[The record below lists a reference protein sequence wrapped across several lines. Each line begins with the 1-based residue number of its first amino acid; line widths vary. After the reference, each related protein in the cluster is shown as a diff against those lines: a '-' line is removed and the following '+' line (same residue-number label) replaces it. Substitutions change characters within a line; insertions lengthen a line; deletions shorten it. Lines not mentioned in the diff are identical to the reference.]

1 MKTTRITAGLA
12 AVMLVLAFAGP
23 ASAEQVIKFTICH
36 ATSSESHPY
45 STIKVPEGSS
55 SEPRLRRRPGATV
68 RTPVTS
74 RTCCWKAM
82 STARPASAG
91 ADADPDAGGNAD
103 PGPDADPGADADPDP
118 GGNPDPDPEPSRRRL
133 RRRLPTVSSWSGS

>member
-36 ATSSESHPY
+36 ATSSESQPY

-55 SEPRLRRRPGATV
+55 LEPHLSDNPGNSPNAGHEQDLLLEGDVDCPTGEPEPTPTPTPEATPTPTPEPTPTPTPEARRP
-68 RTPVTS
+68 RPRS
-74 RTCCWKAM
+74 R
-82 STARPASAG
+82 P
-91 ADADPDAGGNAD
+91 
-103 PGPDADPGADADPDP
+103 
-118 GGNPDPDPEPSRRRL
+118 RRRL